1 MIILHFKYMLPVF
14 RVVVR
19 HLAEVN
25 NSAESIGLETGVRPD
40 FLCISI
46 LREGFLTTNICMIN
60 LWTLALPAWL
70 NTLHFAKNSM
80 STSTVSIHIHLG
92 KLQLLELCHGSEDK
106 KSFDSCHLDIFLH
119 YLFYRWWM
127 KSVANIQGGIS
138 YITLYTLIVPQVK
151 REVKK
156 KKNRRQKDRK
166 NSCF

>member
-1 MIILHFKYMLPVF
+1 MCLFYRESFIFLHFKYILPVF
-14 RVVVR
+14 WVVVR
-19 HLAEVN
+19 HLATAEVN
-25 NSAESIGLETGVRPD
+25 NSTESIGLETGARPG

-46 LREGFLTTNICMIN
+46 VWEGFLTTNICMIN

-106 KSFDSCHLDIFLH
+106 KSFVSCQLDIFLH

-127 KSVANIQGGIS
+127 KSVANIQCSIS
-138 YITLYTLIVPQVK
+138 YITL
-151 REVKK
+151 
-156 KKNRRQKDRK
+156 
-166 NSCF
+166 